1 MKLYH
6 AARTRSVRP
15 RWLLE
20 EMGVPYEL
28 VRLDMSKGEHKQP
41 SYLAVHPHGAV
52 PALQDGE
59 LSMYES
65 AAICMYLADK
75 YPDRKLCP
83 PPGTAARG
91 MYYQWVVYS
100 IATLEPP
107 LIQIFQHTIML
118 PEDKRSPQ
126 AAEEAKKDF
135 AAVARVLSDALSGK
149 QFLLGDTFS
158 AADVMIGST
167 LAWAAML
174 GLLSDFPVLQDY
186 VARLTQR
193 PAYQKAVAD

>member
-1 MKLYH
+1 M
-6 AARTRSVRP
+6 
-15 RWLLE
+15 
-20 EMGVPYEL
+20 
-28 VRLDMSKGEHKQP
+28 
-41 SYLAVHPHGAV
+41 
-52 PALQDGE
+52 
-59 LSMYES
+59 
-65 AAICMYLADK
+65 
-75 YPDRKLCP
+75 
-83 PPGTAARG
+83 
-91 MYYQWVVYS
+91 
-100 IATLEPP
+100 
-107 LIQIFQHTIML
+107 IQIFQHTIML

-126 AAEEAKKDF
+126 AVEEAQKNF

-193 PAYQKAVAD
+193 PAYQKAAAD